1 MWLSTALILPLVL
14 ATTLI
19 HYEVLRGLS
28 RGLPRLHVVPRW
40 RLVFVIV
47 GAFFAHLA
55 QIALYGVAYW
65 GLDHAVGGGSWD
77 LLTSLYFLAQS
88 FTSLGFGDLSPPPA
102 LWPLAGIE
110 TLNGLLLIAW
120 SASFTY
126 LSMERYWKERERG

>member
-1 MWLSTALILPLVL
+1 MWMSAALVLPLVIG
-14 ATTLI
+14 TTLV

-28 RGLPRLHVVPRW
+28 RGLPRLHIVPRW
-40 RLVFVIV
+40 RLVFVII

-55 QIALYGVAYW
+55 QIAMYGLAYW
-65 GLDHAVGGGSWD
+65 GVSKATGAEPWGLGA
-77 LLTSLYFLAQS
+77 SLYFSAQT
-88 FTSLGFGDLSPPPA
+88 FTSLGFGDLHPTPA
-102 LWPLAGIE
+102 LWPLVGVE

>member
-14 ATTLI
+14 ATTLL

-28 RGLPRLHVVPRW
+28 RYLPRLHIVPRW
-40 RLVFVIV
+40 RLVFVII

-65 GLDHAVGGGSWD
+65 WLDGAVGGRNWD
-77 LLTSLYFLAQS
+77 LVTSLYFSAQS
-88 FTSLGFGDLSPPPA
+88 FTSLGFGDVKPSPA

-110 TLNGLLLIAW
+110 TLNGLLLITW
-120 SASFTY
+120 TASFTY